1 MRNMTI
7 DSPEFQQFLRSYSA
21 ALFWSSNDELDGET
35 VNLDQYPTSTQ
46 ADDHCRAAC
55 LAFFEANRADIDAA
69 AEAYA
74 PARDGESTGYD
85 MAGHDF
91 ALTRN
96 GHGAGYWDGDLPEEL
111 GARLT
116 EAAKLAGE
124 CWPYLGDDQTVYVQ

>member
-1 MRNMTI
+1 MTFQT
-7 DSPEFQQFLRSYSA
+7 PAFQQFLRGYVA
-21 ALFWSSNDELDGET
+21 ALLWSSSDDVDGET
-35 VNLDQYPTSTQ
+35 VNLDQYETSTA

-69 AEAYA
+69 ALAYD
-74 PARDGESTGYD
+74 RSGSDGADTGYD
-85 MAGHDF
+85 YAGHDF

-116 EAAKLAGE
+116 AAAQAVGE
-124 CWPYLGDDQTVYVQ
+124 CWPYLGDDGAVYIQ